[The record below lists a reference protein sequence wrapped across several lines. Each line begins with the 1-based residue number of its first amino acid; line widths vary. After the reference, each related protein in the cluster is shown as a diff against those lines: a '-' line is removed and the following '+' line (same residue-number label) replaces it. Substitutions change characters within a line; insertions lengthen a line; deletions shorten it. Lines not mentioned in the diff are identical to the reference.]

1 MLIFQFI
8 VHSEPIDSINDDFE
22 GTEEAEA
29 VDEEE
34 EAGPSG
40 LDVEDD
46 GRILAVTIH
55 RTDKLKN
62 DFYIMHPMVR
72 VHILDELTGKYLPK
86 QHKYVFII
94 THYYLSDECL
104 NRNRLCCHRMYR
116 NCLKSYSCSH

>member
-1 MLIFQFI
+1 MFI
-8 VHSEPIDSINDDFE
+8 IDSI
-22 GTEEAEA
+22 GKEEENT
-29 VDEEE
+29 VEEE

-40 LDVEDD
+40 MDAEDE

-86 QHKYVFII
+86 QHKYVQSQCTNFSVKLAHSISS
-94 THYYLSDECL
+94 L
-104 NRNRLCCHRMYR
+104 
-116 NCLKSYSCSH
+116 